1 MGIHL
6 LNVHQKI
13 AKSRRV
19 FVCSLVLVCCVIC
32 ADLRAQK
39 NSDYEPSLDATYG
52 AFFLQRS
59 YNVNWLSLNATNQPW
74 QYLGVGQH
82 GTFLIGRR
90 MKTVGHT
97 YFSYLLPTNI
107 KLNDT
112 LNVRRNGYLLQFG
125 AIGWAV
131 GKKGGH
137 FFCEMNLGI
146 NMGRV
151 KLTGDALSKK
161 NPLVAPKV
169 SVMPRFRFKN
179 CVVGLLC
186 QYQYDVSS
194 NKWKSHKKMD
204 TQSTLV
210 SPLSLTGAMV
220 WLCVGIKLY
229 W

>member
-161 NPLVAPKV
+161 NPLVAPKYQSCLAFASKIVLWACCV
-169 SVMPRFRFKN
+169 STNTMFLQTNGSPTK
-179 CVVGLLC
+179 
-186 QYQYDVSS
+186 
-194 NKWKSHKKMD
+194 KWIPNRHLFHPSH
-204 TQSTLV
+204 
-210 SPLSLTGAMV
+210 
-220 WLCVGIKLY
+220 
-229 W
+229 